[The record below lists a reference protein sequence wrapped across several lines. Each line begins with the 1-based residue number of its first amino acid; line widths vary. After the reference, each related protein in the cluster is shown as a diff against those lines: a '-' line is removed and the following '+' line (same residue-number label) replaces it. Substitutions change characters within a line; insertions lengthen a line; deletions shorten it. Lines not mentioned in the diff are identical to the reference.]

1 MIKFMPE
8 NIFTHAGKAYV
19 GKKDI
24 ANYFGV
30 TTRTVERWTRHEG
43 FPGYFVGGRNIY
55 RLVECR
61 RWFEEN
67 KLKRKIRSDKTKEH
81 QQGDAT

>member
-1 MIKFMPE
+1 MPKFTPE

-30 TTRTVERWTRHEG
+30 TTRTIERWTKKEG
-43 FPGYFVGGRNIY
+43 FPGYFVSGRNIY

-61 RWFEEN
+61 TWFEEN
-67 KLKRKIRSDKTKEH
+67 KLKRKIRNDKNKRPS
-81 QQGDAT
+81 QGEAS

>member
-1 MIKFMPE
+1 MRKPPE

-19 GKKDI
+19 GKEDI

-30 TTRTVERWTRHEG
+30 STRTIERWVKTEG
-43 FPGYFVGGRNIY
+43 FPGYSISGRHLF

-61 RWFEEN
+61 MWFDEN
-67 KLKRKIRSDKTKEH
+67 KLKRKLRRDTTKKRS
-81 QQGDAT
+81 QGSAS